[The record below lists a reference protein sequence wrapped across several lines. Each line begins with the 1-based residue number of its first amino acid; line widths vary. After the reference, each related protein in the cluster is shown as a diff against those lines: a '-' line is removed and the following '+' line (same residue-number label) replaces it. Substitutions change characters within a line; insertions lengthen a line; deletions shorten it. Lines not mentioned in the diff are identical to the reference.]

1 MKRKTIAA
9 VLAIALFAAT
19 GAFAVTPSD
28 LSSEDRAK
36 FDSQA
41 LSIQT
46 SESMKYYADVWG
58 SPLYWE
64 LTWDLAEDHPWL
76 YFTMPYSFF
85 SPFAFHSHSERLTSW
100 EPFRGFTKIS
110 KYDFYNSIGLPQEAE
125 RYLKFQNERKAWSGV
140 TWGGLVVGTGLLVA
154 GLCVDDP
161 LSTYFLISAGAMYTV
176 SSVGFT
182 VLEFGLIEE
191 KEFSVSFAVNAAQTY
206 NQKLL
211 EGFAK

>member
-1 MKRKTIAA
+1 MKRKIIVA
-9 VLAIALFAAT
+9 VLAIALFATAA
-19 GAFAVTPSD
+19 AFAVMPSD
-28 LSSEDRAK
+28 LSAEDRTK

-211 EGFAK
+211 ESFAK

>member
-1 MKRKTIAA
+1 MRGKIITA
-9 VLAIALFAAT
+9 VLAIAFT
-19 GAFAVTPSD
+19 GMAVAFAIAPSD

-76 YFTMPYSFF
+76 YFAAPYSFL
-85 SPFAFHSHSERLTSW
+85 SPFAFRSYSAHVTKW

-110 KYDFYNSIGLPQEAE
+110 KYDFYNTIGLPNEAE
-125 RYLKFQNERKAWSGV
+125 RYLKFQNERKVWGGV
-140 TWGGLVVGTGLLVA
+140 TWGSFVVGTGLLVA
-154 GLCVDDP
+154 GLCVEDP
-161 LSTYFLISAGAMYTV
+161 LSTYFLVSAGALYTV